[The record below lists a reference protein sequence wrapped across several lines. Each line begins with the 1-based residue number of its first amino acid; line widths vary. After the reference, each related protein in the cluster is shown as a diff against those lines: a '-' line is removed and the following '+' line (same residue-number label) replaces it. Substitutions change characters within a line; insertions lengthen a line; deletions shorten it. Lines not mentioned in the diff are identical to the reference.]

1 MSLENLTTQI
11 PTMLGS
17 WALLVA
23 KTIESYGLNSEEIF
37 QKAGINLE
45 DLKKNDARFPAYLMV
60 KVWVETVA
68 QSQDPFI
75 AIRVSQHFKPSA
87 YSALGM
93 TMAASR
99 HIYDALKRC
108 TRYSKVISDG
118 TIATLEENEEDVAF
132 VLRARPG
139 FRALTHVT
147 SMSATLCCM
156 TQLFRDLAGDSFRLK
171 SVHFEDSLGST
182 QPFEDFFGCP
192 VFYNSDSSKL
202 VFDKADVFSEQPF
215 SHSKLANSL
224 DEWIEDY
231 LSKFQ
236 EEKVSTRVQKFLLK
250 NLAYGDLDQPKVAKN
265 LAMSTRM
272 LQRKLQ
278 EEGTVYTELLD
289 DCRKKLAIKLIHE
302 NDQPLSEVAYML
314 GFSDQSNFTRAFK
327 RWTGS
332 TPHQYRG

>member
-1 MSLENLTTQI
+1 MSVESLTTQI
-11 PTMLGS
+11 PTLIGS

-37 QKAGINLE
+37 TKSGIDLS
-45 DLKKNDARFPAYLMV
+45 DLKKNDSRFPAYLMV
-60 KVWVETVA
+60 NVWEETVK
-68 QSQDPFI
+68 QTQDPYI
-75 AIRVSQHFKPSA
+75 AIRVAEHFKPSA
-87 YSALGM
+87 YSALGL

-108 TRYSKVISDG
+108 AQYSKVISDG
-118 TIATLEENEEDVAF
+118 TMAQLEETDTQVAF
-132 VLRARPG
+132 VLRPRPG
-139 FRALTHVT
+139 FRALTHIT

-156 TQLFRDLAGDSFRLK
+156 FHIFRDLAGETFNLEE
-171 SVHFEDSLGST
+171 VHFEQSLEST
-182 QPFEDFFGCP
+182 KPFEEFFNCP
-192 VFYNSDSSKL
+192 VYYHSDCSKL
-202 VFDKADVFSEQPF
+202 VFKKSEIFSEQPF

-224 DEWIEDY
+224 DEWIEEY

-236 EEKVSTRVQKFLLK
+236 EEKISTKVQKFLLK
-250 NLAYGDLDQPKVAKN
+250 HLAYGDLDQPKVAKN

-302 NDQPLSEVAYML
+302 KIQPLSEVAHIL

-332 TPHQYRG
+332 TPNQFRG

>member
-1 MSLENLTTQI
+1 MSDDNLTTQI
-11 PTMLGS
+11 PTLIGS

-23 KTIESYGLNSEEIF
+23 KTIESYGLNSEDIF
-37 QKAGINLE
+37 SKAGINLE
-45 DLKKNDARFPAYLMV
+45 ELKKNDSRFPAYQMV
-60 KVWVETVA
+60 KVWEETVR
-68 QSQDPFI
+68 QTQDPYI
-75 AIRVSQHFKPSA
+75 AIRVAEHFKPSA
-87 YSALGM
+87 YSALGL

-108 TRYSKVISDG
+108 AQYSKVISDG
-118 TIATLEENEEDVAF
+118 TMAELEENDTQVAF
-132 VLRARPG
+132 VLRPRPG
-139 FRALTHVT
+139 FRDLTHIT

-156 TQLFRDLAGDSFRLK
+156 FHIFRDIAGNTFNLQE
-171 SVHFEDSLGST
+171 VHFEQSLDST
-182 QPFEDFFGCP
+182 KPFEEFFNCP

-202 VFDKADVFSEQPF
+202 VFNKSEVYAEQPF

-224 DEWIEDY
+224 DEWIEEY

-236 EEKVSTRVQKFLLK
+236 EEKISTKVQKYLLK
-250 NLAYGDLDQPKVAKN
+250 NLAYEDLDQPKVAKS

-289 DCRKKLAIKLIHE
+289 NCRKKLAIKLIHE
-302 NDQPLSEVAYML
+302 KIQPLSEVAHIL

-332 TPHQYRG
+332 TPNQFRG